1 MRPDNSY
8 SIATHEKFQKALG
21 KNLPGNLRKIF
32 NRKIEYL
39 AANPRHPSLN
49 TKPYLVSRAKLK
61 ELGVDEVWEFYINM
75 SFRCV
80 FYLIHGEKLMILAYV
95 GDHDKVKKKYN

>member
-1 MRPDNSY
+1 MRPDSSY
-8 SIATHEKFQKALG
+8 TIVLHETFQKTLK
-21 KNLPGNLRKIF
+21 KNLPTNLKNTF

-39 AANPRHPSLN
+39 AANPQHPSLN
-49 TKPYLVSRAKLK
+49 TKSYLVSRAKLK